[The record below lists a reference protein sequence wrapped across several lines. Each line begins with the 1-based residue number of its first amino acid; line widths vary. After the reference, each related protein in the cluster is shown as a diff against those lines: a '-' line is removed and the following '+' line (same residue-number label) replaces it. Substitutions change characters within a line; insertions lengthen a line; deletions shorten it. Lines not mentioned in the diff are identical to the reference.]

1 MKPGGIEERELQY
14 LGTVEKEETS
24 IDGFTDKK
32 KSEIVT
38 QKAVKIENLRT
49 KAMKSQ
55 QLRIK
60 VPIFCLRG
68 RRIWHCRIIIKYNI
82 LFNCH
87 VSCFASRR

>member
-24 IDGFTDKK
+24 IDGCTDQK

-55 QLRIK
+55 QFRIK
-60 VPIFCLRG
+60 VPIFLSSG
-68 RRIWHCRIIIKYNI
+68 KKNLALQDY
-82 LFNCH
+82 
-87 VSCFASRR
+87 